1 MTRGGV
7 RRILFIH
14 YTTPQV
20 LGGVEQVMAAHA
32 AALVDAG
39 KEVAMLAGRGG
50 AAPRGVRVIRIAE
63 ADSRHP
69 VVERALAALSEGV
82 RPPEHVALVAR
93 LMTKIRPHVQRAD
106 RVVVHNVMTMPL
118 NLALTSVLAT
128 LAQAHPDRFIAWTHD
143 ISYFDERYAALR
155 REGEPWDLVTRAVP
169 GVRYV
174 TVSQERAEQLAQ
186 LTGVARRDI
195 EVVTNG
201 IDVGQVLG
209 LAPTG
214 FRLAQ
219 RLRLFDADPLLLL
232 PVRLTRRKRVEAA
245 IDATAALR
253 HRGRAAMLVV
263 TGTAGPH
270 NAANE
275 AYLAELAARAKK
287 VEGVHLLAAG
297 GLRINYGTVV
307 DLYSLADVLVFPSE
321 SEGFGIPMLEAGL
334 HRMPIV
340 CSDIPALRETGG
352 DDPIYVPP
360 DASGEVIADAIERAL
375 DTPVMRMRARARMH
389 AWPRVLR
396 ERVLPVILGDAA

>member
-1 MTRGGV
+1 MTGGV
-7 RRILFIH
+7 RRILFVH
-14 YTTPQV
+14 YTTPGI

-32 AALVDAG
+32 TALQAAG

-50 AAPRGVRVIRIAE
+50 AKPHGVRVIRIAE

-69 VVERALAALSEGV
+69 AVERDLVALSRGV
-82 RPPEHVALVAR
+82 VPPEHDTLVAR
-93 LMTKIRPHVQRAD
+93 LMTKIRPHVDRAD
-106 RVVVHNVMTMPL
+106 RVVVHNVLTMPL
-118 NLALTSVLAT
+118 NLALTSVLVS
-128 LAQAHPDRFIAWTHD
+128 LARERPERFIAWTHD

-155 REGEPWDLVTRAVP
+155 REGAPWDLVTRAVP

-174 TVSQERAEQLAQ
+174 TVSGERAQQLSQ
-186 LTGVARRDI
+186 LTGLPRADI

-214 FRLAQ
+214 LHLAQ

-232 PVRLTRRKRVEAA
+232 PVRLTRRKRIEAA
-245 IDATAALR
+245 IDATAVLR
-253 HRGRAAMLVV
+253 RRGHAAMLVV
-263 TGTAGPH
+263 TGTVGPH
-270 NAANE
+270 NAANQ
-275 AYLAELAARAKK
+275 AYLAELTARAKK
-287 VEGVHLLAAG
+287 VEGVHLLAALD
-297 GLRINYGTVV
+297 LRIKYGTVV

-340 CSDIPALRETGG
+340 CSDIPVLRETGG
-352 DDPIYVPP
+352 NDPIYVPP
-360 DASGEVIADAIERAL
+360 DANGELIADAIERAL
-375 DTPVMRMRARARMH
+375 DTSVVRMRARARAH

-396 ERVLPVILGDAA
+396 ERVLPVILGRVA

>member
-1 MTRGGV
+1 VTRGV
-7 RRILFIH
+7 RRILLVH

-32 AALVDAG
+32 AALVAAG
-39 KEVAMLAGRGG
+39 KEVAVLAGRGG
-50 AAPRGVRVIRIAE
+50 AKPRGVRTIRVAE

-69 VVERALAALSEGV
+69 AVERALAALSSGV
-82 RPPEHVALVAR
+82 RPPEHDALVAR
-93 LMTKIRPHVQRAD
+93 LLAKIRPHVVRAD
-106 RVVVHNVMTMPL
+106 RVVVHNAMTMPL
-118 NLALTSVLAT
+118 NLALTQALAS
-128 LAQAHPDRFIAWTHD
+128 LAREEPSRFIAWTHD

-155 REGEPWDLVTRAVP
+155 REGAPWDLVTRAVP

-174 TVSQERAEQLAQ
+174 AVSGERAQQLSQ
-186 LTGVARRDI
+186 LTGLPRRAI

-201 IDVGQVLG
+201 VDVGEVLG
-209 LAPTG
+209 LAPSG
-214 FRLAQ
+214 LHLAQ

-253 HRGRAAMLVV
+253 RRGRAAMLVV

-270 NAANE
+270 DASNR
-275 AYLAELAARAKK
+275 AYLADLAARAKN
-287 VEGVHLLAAG
+287 VEGVHLLASL
-297 GLRINYGTVV
+297 GLRIRYGTVV
-307 DLYSLADVLVFPSE
+307 DLYALADVLVFPSE

-360 DASGEVIADAIERAL
+360 DADGEVIADAIERAL
-375 DTPVMRMRARARMH
+375 DTPVMRMRARAREH

>member
-1 MTRGGV
+1 V
-7 RRILFIH
+7 RRILFVH
-14 YTTPQV
+14 YTTPQI

-32 AALVDAG
+32 AALVAAG
-39 KEVAMLAGRGG
+39 KDVAVLAGRGG
-50 AAPRGVRVIRIAE
+50 AVPRGVQVIRVAE

-69 VVERALAALSEGV
+69 AVERTLESLSRGV
-82 RPPEHVALVAR
+82 RPSEHDALVAR
-93 LMTKIRPHVQRAD
+93 LLTKIRPHVERAD

-118 NLALTSVLAT
+118 NLALTSALVT
-128 LAQAHPDRFIAWTHD
+128 LAGEHPDRFIAWTHD

-155 REGEPWDLVTRAVP
+155 REGEPWDLVTQALP

-174 TVSQERAEQLAQ
+174 AVSQERAEQLSQ
-186 LTGVARRDI
+186 LTRLARRDI

-201 IDVGQVLG
+201 IDVGEVLG

-214 FRLAQ
+214 LRLAQ
-219 RLRLFDADPLLLL
+219 RLHLFDADPLLLL
-232 PVRLTRRKRVEAA
+232 PVRITPRKRIEAA

-253 HRGRAAMLVV
+253 RRGRAAVLVV

-270 NAANE
+270 NAANQ
-275 AYLAELAARAKK
+275 AYLADLAARAKE
-287 VEGVHLLAAG
+287 VEGVHLLAALG
-297 GLRINYGTVV
+297 VRIRYGTVV

-352 DDPIYVPP
+352 DDPLYVPP
-360 DASGEVIADAIERAL
+360 DASGDVIADAIERAL
-375 DTPVMRMRARARMH
+375 DTPVMRMRARARDH

-396 ERVLPVILGDAA
+396 ERVLPVILGRAA

>member
-1 MTRGGV
+1 MTAGV

-14 YTTPQV
+14 YTTPQI
-20 LGGVEQVMAAHA
+20 LGGVEQVMSAHM
-32 AALVDAG
+32 AALLTLRKD
-39 KEVAMLAGRGG
+39 VAVLAGRGG
-50 AAPRGVRVIRIAE
+50 AKPPGVRVVRVAE

-69 VVERALAALSEGV
+69 AVERDLAALSKGIV
-82 RPPEHVALVAR
+82 SPEHEKLVAR
-93 LMTKIRPHVQRAD
+93 LMVKIRPHVQRAD

-118 NLALTSVLAT
+118 NLALTEVLAT
-128 LAQAHPDRFIAWTHD
+128 LARERPGRFIAWTHD

-155 REGEPWDLVTRAVP
+155 RDGAPWDLVTRAIP

-174 TVSQERAEQLAQ
+174 TVSQERAQQLSQ
-186 LTGVARRDI
+186 LTGLARDDI

-201 IDVGQVLG
+201 VDVGEVLG

-214 FRLAQ
+214 MRLAQ

-232 PVRLTRRKRVEAA
+232 PVRLTRRKRIEAA
-245 IDATAALR
+245 IDATAVLR
-253 HRGRAAMLVV
+253 RRGHAAVLVV
-263 TGTAGPH
+263 TGTVGPH
-270 NAANE
+270 NAANK
-275 AYLAELAARAKK
+275 AYLAELSARAKR
-287 VEGVHLLAAG
+287 VEGVHLLAALG
-297 GLRINYGTVV
+297 VSVKYGTVV
-307 DLYSLADVLVFPSE
+307 DLYALADVLVFPSE

-360 DASGEVIADAIERAL
+360 DASGEIIADAIERAL
-375 DTPVMRMRARARMH
+375 DTPVMRMRVRARHH

-396 ERVLPVILGDAA
+396 ERVLPVILDAT

>member
-1 MTRGGV
+1 MTAGV

-14 YTTPQV
+14 YTTPQI
-20 LGGVEQVMAAHA
+20 LGGVEQVMSAHM
-32 AALVDAG
+32 AALLALRKD
-39 KEVAMLAGRGG
+39 VAVLAGRGG
-50 AAPRGVRVIRIAE
+50 AKPPGVRVVRVAE

-69 VVERALAALSEGV
+69 AVERDLAALSKGIV
-82 RPPEHVALVAR
+82 SPEHEKLVAR
-93 LMTKIRPHVQRAD
+93 LMAKIRPHVQRAD

-118 NLALTSVLAT
+118 NLALTEVLAT
-128 LAQAHPDRFIAWTHD
+128 LAHERPDRFIAWTHD

-155 REGEPWDLVTRAVP
+155 RDGAPWDLVTRAIP

-174 TVSQERAEQLAQ
+174 TVSQERAQQLSQ
-186 LTGVARRDI
+186 LTGLARDDI

-201 IDVGQVLG
+201 VDVGEVLG

-214 FRLAQ
+214 MRLAQ

-232 PVRLTRRKRVEAA
+232 PVRLTRRKRIEAA
-245 IDATAALR
+245 IDATAVLR
-253 HRGRAAMLVV
+253 RRGHAAVLVV
-263 TGTAGPH
+263 TGTVGPH
-270 NAANE
+270 NAANK
-275 AYLAELAARAKK
+275 AYLAELSARAKRA
-287 VEGVHLLAAG
+287 EGVHLLAALG
-297 GLRINYGTVV
+297 VSVKYGTVV
-307 DLYSLADVLVFPSE
+307 DLYALADVLVFPSE

-360 DASGEVIADAIERAL
+360 DASGEIIADAIERAL
-375 DTPVMRMRARARMH
+375 DTPVMRMRVRARHH

-396 ERVLPVILGDAA
+396 ERVLPVILDAT

>member
-1 MTRGGV
+1 VTGGV
-7 RRILFIH
+7 RRVLLVH

-32 AALVDAG
+32 AALLAAG
-39 KEVAMLAGRGG
+39 TKVAVLAGRGG
-50 AAPRGVRVIRIAE
+50 VKPPGVRVIRVAE

-69 VVERALAALSEGV
+69 AVERSLAALSSGV
-82 RPPEHVALVAR
+82 RPAEHDALVAH
-93 LMTKIRPHVQRAD
+93 LLEKIRPHVARAD
-106 RVVVHNVMTMPL
+106 RVVVHNAMTMPL
-118 NLALTSVLAT
+118 NLALTEALVSLARE
-128 LAQAHPDRFIAWTHD
+128 HPGRFIAWTHD

-155 REGEPWDLVTRAVP
+155 RDGAPWNLVTRAIP

-174 TVSQERAEQLAQ
+174 TVSEERAEQLSR
-186 LTGVARRDI
+186 LTGLARGDI

-201 IDVGQVLG
+201 IDVGEALG

-214 FRLAQ
+214 LRLAQ
-219 RLRLFDADPLLLL
+219 HLGLFDADPLLLL

-253 HRGRAAMLVV
+253 RRGRAAQLVV

-270 NAANE
+270 DASNL
-275 AYLAELAARAKK
+275 AYLEELVARAKH
-287 VEGVHLLAAG
+287 VEGVHLLAAL
-297 GLRINYGTVV
+297 GLRVKYGTVV
-307 DLYSLADVLVFPSE
+307 DLYALADVLVFPSE

-375 DTPVMRMRARARMH
+375 EAPVMRMRARAREH

-396 ERVLPVILGDAA
+396 ERVLPVILGRAA

>member
-1 MTRGGV
+1 MTRGV
-7 RRILFIH
+7 RRVLLVH
-14 YTTPQV
+14 YTTPAI

-32 AALVDAG
+32 AALQDAG
-39 KEVAMLAGRGG
+39 CEVAVLAGRG
-50 AAPRGVRVIRIAE
+50 AARPRGIRAMRVAE
-63 ADSRHP
+63 ADSRHAA
-69 VVERALAALSEGV
+69 VERDLAALSRGERTAQHDALVERLMKKV
-82 RPPEHVALVAR
+82 RPIVE
-93 LMTKIRPHVQRAD
+93 RAD

-128 LAQAHPDRFIAWTHD
+128 LAREHPGRFIAWTHD
-143 ISYFDERYAALR
+143 LSYFDARYAALR
-155 REGEPWDLVTRAVP
+155 REGDPWDLVTRAIP

-174 TVSQERAEQLAQ
+174 TVSEERARQLAQ

-195 EVVTNG
+195 QVVTNG
-201 IDVGQVLG
+201 IDVGEVLG

-214 FRLAQ
+214 RRLAE

-245 IDATAALR
+245 IDATAVLR
-253 HRGRAAMLVV
+253 RRGHAAMLVV
-263 TGTAGPH
+263 TGATGPH
-270 NAANE
+270 NAANK
-275 AYLAELAARAKK
+275 AYLAELTARAKK
-287 VEGVHLLAAG
+287 VEGVHLLAALG
-297 GLRINYGTVV
+297 VRAKYGTVV

-340 CSDIPALRETGG
+340 CSDIPVLRETGG

-360 DASGEVIADAIERAL
+360 DATGEVIADAIERAL
-375 DTPVMRMRARARMH
+375 DTPVMKMRARARAH

-396 ERVLPVILGDAA
+396 EHVLPVILGRAA

>member
-1 MTRGGV
+1 MTRGV
-7 RRILFIH
+7 RRILFVH

-32 AALVDAG
+32 AALQAAG
-39 KEVAMLAGRGG
+39 KEVAVLAGRGG
-50 AAPRGVRVIRIAE
+50 AKPPGVRVIRVAE

-69 VVERALAALSEGV
+69 AVERDLAALSRGV
-82 RPPEHVALVAR
+82 RSPEHDALVAR
-93 LMTKIRPHVQRAD
+93 LFAKIRPHVEKAD

-118 NLALTSVLAT
+118 NLALTEVLAT
-128 LAQAHPDRFIAWTHD
+128 LARAHPDRFIAWTHD

-155 REGEPWDLVTRAVP
+155 REGAPWDLVTRALP

-174 TVSQERAEQLAQ
+174 TVSEQRAEQLAR
-186 LTGVARRDI
+186 LTGLARRDI
-195 EVVTNG
+195 EIVTNG
-201 IDVGQVLG
+201 IDVGEVLG

-214 FRLAQ
+214 LRLAQ

-253 HRGRAAMLVV
+253 RRGRAAMLVV
-263 TGTAGPH
+263 TGTVGPH
-270 NAANE
+270 DATNQ
-275 AYLAELAARAKK
+275 AYLAELTARAKK
-287 VEGVHLLAAG
+287 VEGVHLLAAL
-297 GLRINYGTVV
+297 GLRIKYGTVV
-307 DLYSLADVLVFPSE
+307 DLYALADVLVFPSE

-334 HRMPIV
+334 HRIPVV

-352 DDPIYVPP
+352 DDPIYIAP
-360 DASGEVIADAIERAL
+360 DASGEQIADAIERSL
-375 DTPVMRMRARARMH
+375 DTPVMRMRARARQH

-396 ERVLPVILGDAA
+396 DRVLPVILGRAA

>member
-1 MTRGGV
+1 VTRGV
-7 RRILFIH
+7 RRILFVH
-14 YTTPQV
+14 YTTPQI

-32 AALVDAG
+32 AALQAEG
-39 KEVAMLAGRGG
+39 KEVAVLAGRGG
-50 AAPRGVRVIRIAE
+50 ATPRGVRVIRVAE

-69 VVERALAALSEGV
+69 AVERDLAALSRGD
-82 RPPEHVALVAR
+82 RAPEHDALVAR
-93 LMTKIRPHVQRAD
+93 LMTKIRPHVERAD

-118 NLALTSVLAT
+118 NLALTEVLGS
-128 LAQAHPDRFIAWTHD
+128 LARERPGRFIAWTHD

-155 REGEPWDLVTRAVP
+155 RDGPPWDLVTHAVP

-174 TVSQERAEQLAQ
+174 TVSQERAQQLSQ
-186 LTGVARRDI
+186 LTGLPRDDI

-214 FRLAQ
+214 LRLAQ
-219 RLRLFDADPLLLL
+219 RLGLFDADPLLLL

-253 HRGRAAMLVV
+253 RRGHAAVLVV
-263 TGTAGPH
+263 TGTMGPH
-270 NAANE
+270 NAANK

-287 VEGVHLLAAG
+287 VDGVQLLAAL

-307 DLYSLADVLVFPSE
+307 DLYALADVLVFPSE

-340 CSDIPALRETGG
+340 CSDIPSLRETGG

-360 DASGEVIADAIERAL
+360 DASGDVIADAIERGL
-375 DTPVMRMRARARMH
+375 DTPVMRMRARAREH

-396 ERVLPVILGDAA
+396 ERVLPVILGRAA